1 MDWRPFYKKPG
12 LGCSKLGL
20 DQPRVTV
27 KSDFIFESFNR
38 KLTIIRFI

>member
-12 LGCSKLGL
+12 LGCSMLGL

-38 KLTIIRFI
+38 KLTIIPFI